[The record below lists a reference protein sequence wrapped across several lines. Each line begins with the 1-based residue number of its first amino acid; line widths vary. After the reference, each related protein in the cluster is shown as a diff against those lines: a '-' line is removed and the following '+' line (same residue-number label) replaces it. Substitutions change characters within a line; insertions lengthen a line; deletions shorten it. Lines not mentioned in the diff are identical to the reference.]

1 MTARPRPGDVEAFL
15 ATDPS
20 LDELRDAYPDDWAA
34 VQREIGAHLA
44 DGGAAG
50 LRAYVQSLAS
60 PDPVA
65 AGQGRVKRQEALA
78 SATIRQRMAAEIV
91 RRTCVAAA
99 TGVSNGKVR
108 FNLVNGWLAQRLLF
122 RGGGLQRKPVSMLRF
137 RLTWPLLTQR
147 RFLMPLVQPR
157 GIYCFYSKPLLREL
171 ERLIGDRPCLEIAAG
186 DGTLSRFLRAR
197 GVDITA
203 TDDHSWKDVAVADD
217 VVEEDAVTALE
228 RLQPRVVLCSWPP
241 ASNAFERH
249 VFTTAS
255 VERYIV
261 IASTHEFAA
270 GNWADY
276 RRQTAFTF
284 EEHPRLSRLVLPPEL
299 ESAVY
304 VFDRVQSEAATR
316 ADAARSA

>member
-1 MTARPRPGDVEAFL
+1 MSRPPRPADVEEFL
-15 ATDPS
+15 AADPS
-20 LDELRDAYPDDWAA
+20 LDELREAYPEDWEA
-34 VQREIGAHLA
+34 VQTEIGARLA
-44 DGGAAG
+44 SGGATG
-50 LRAYVQSLAS
+50 LRAYVQSLAA

-65 AGQGRVKRQEALA
+65 AGKGRVKRQEALA
-78 SATIRQRMAAEIV
+78 SATIRQRMAAETV
-91 RRTCVAAA
+91 RRMCVAAA
-99 TGVSNGKVR
+99 TGVTTGKVR
-108 FNLVNGWLAQRLLF
+108 FNLINGWLAQRLLF

-171 ERLIGDRPCLEIAAG
+171 EGLIGDRPCLEIAAG

-217 VVEEDAVTALE
+217 VIQEDAVTALAG
-228 RLQPRVVLCSWPP
+228 RQPRVVLCSWPP
-241 ASNAFERH
+241 AGNGFERH

-261 IASTHEFAA
+261 IASRHEFAA
-270 GNWADY
+270 GNWGDY

-284 EEHPRLSRLVLPPEL
+284 EELPALSRLVLPPEL

-304 VFDRVQSEAATR
+304 LFDRA
-316 ADAARSA
+316 